1 MKRRRGWQRIRWLG
15 GITDSRDMNLGK
27 LQEMVKD
34 KEAWRAA
41 GHGVAKSWTKLGD
54 WTTAFPSFIN
64 SIGHH
69 LISSSIFPNSPALT
83 SLLQPLTLSQH
94 RLTLYFENLPSYF
107 LHLCGV
113 LARAVRCINLGKW
126 KHIFR
131 YLEICPDVDK
141 MLSCDWLM
149 IFGTVS
155 MFTPPVYKWL
165 WRSIFWGTF
174 LYFMW
179 KRKLDPGT
187 RGCIMQILFWFLH
200 CNANVV
206 LFRIF
211 SDIAAKQTLGLVFV
225 CNE

>member
-94 RLTLYFENLPSYF
+94 RLTLYFENLPAYF
-107 LHLCGV
+107 LISPGEKGQQEFLTF
-113 LARAVRCINLGKW
+113 AFW
-126 KHIFR
+126 
-131 YLEICPDVDK
+131 
-141 MLSCDWLM
+141 
-149 IFGTVS
+149 TS
-155 MFTPPVYKWL
+155 MKYGG
-165 WRSIFWGTF
+165 RSILCKVKF
-174 LYFMW
+174 LGNFFNRSVLQASMW
-179 KRKLDPGT
+179 RML
-187 RGCIMQILFWFLH
+187 
-200 CNANVV
+200 
-206 LFRIF
+206 RI
-211 SDIAAKQTLGLVFV
+211 Q
-225 CNE
+225 